1 MARSDGAIWRLLWKL
16 HIPTKIKVFAW
27 HALHDILPTPENLV
41 RRKIVDEG
49 TFQLCQRENETVLHA
64 LWECSVVKDV
74 RAGCSRE
81 LQKHVGG
88 QNDLTLLFKELQ

>member
-1 MARSDGAIWRLLWKL
+1 M
-16 HIPTKIKVFAW
+16 
-27 HALHDILPTPENLV
+27 

-49 TFQLCQRENETVLHA
+49 TCQLCQRENETVLHVS
-64 LWECSVVKDV
+64 WECSVAKDV

-88 QNDLTLLFKELQ
+88 QNDLTLLFEKLQ